1 MSVTADLVIRGG
13 TVVWPDLALA
23 ASVAIKDGVILAVG
37 AQAAMPAA
45 RETLDASGLY
55 VLPGAIDV
63 HVHFRDPG
71 YPHKEDWASGTA
83 AAAFGGVTTVFDMPN
98 TVPPTGTAAALAEK
112 HKIAAAKAYVD
123 FGLYGLLGEDTI
135 AHVPELIEGGVI
147 GFKLYMGNTFGK
159 IPSPSTGA
167 MLEAFEVVAPTGKRV
182 SLHAETNS
190 IMERRQERMARAGRR
205 DPLAHLA
212 SRPAVVA
219 VEAVS
224 RAAILAEWTGAG
236 STSCI
241 SRPPRNCGRCA
252 RPRRAAWTLPAKPA
266 RTICC
271 CPPTITAAA
280 AASFASTRRCA
291 RRAIKIRCGQPSP
304 TDRST

>member
-1 MSVTADLVIRGG
+1 MSVTADLIIRGG
-13 TVVWPDLALA
+13 TVISPDLAVA

-37 AQAAMPAA
+37 AEAAMPPA
-45 RETLDASGLY
+45 RETIDATGLH

-71 YPHKEDWASGTA
+71 YPRKEDWASGTA

-98 TVPPTGTAAALAEK
+98 TIPPVGTAEALVEK
-112 HKIAAAKAYVD
+112 HKIAATKAYVD

-135 AHVPELIEGGVI
+135 AHVPELIAGGVI

-159 IPSPSTGA
+159 IPTPSTGA
-167 MLEAFEVVAPTGKRV
+167 MLEAFEVVAPTGKRI

-190 IMERRQERMARAGRR
+190 IMACRQEHLIRSGRR

-224 RAAILAEWTGAG
+224 RAAIMAEWKPG
-236 STSCI
+236 SKS
-241 SRPPRNCGRCA
+241 
-252 RPRRAAWTLPAKPA
+252 PRR
-266 RTICC
+266 
-271 CPPTITAAA
+271 
-280 AASFASTRRCA
+280 
-291 RRAIKIRCGQPSP
+291 PSG
-304 TDRST
+304 SA